1 MCPSLQNS
9 PLALAPKILRKILR
23 LHTMNQTI
31 LLNNITQMIAT
42 AMILIGTKIKIV
54 RLLQIMFSPF
64 LLVIIPYDFFRFVF
78 GHKLVVHISRK
89 RIMLCFFFY
98 GLIFIYACLDISLF
112 FLSWI
117 ISLIFDQLCYY
128 HIIDDND

>member
-1 MCPSLQNS
+1 M
-9 PLALAPKILRKILR
+9 ILLPHI
-23 LHTMNQTI
+23 TNQTI
-31 LLNNITQMIAT
+31 PLNNITRTITT
-42 AMILIGTKIKIV
+42 AMILIGIKKKIV

-64 LLVIIPYDFFRFVF
+64 LLVTIPYDFFLFVF

-128 HIIDDND
+128 HIIDDN